1 MAMETQR
8 KDLIYPQEAY
18 EIIGAAM
25 AVHNAIG
32 RGFTEKVYQEA
43 LAIEFQ
49 ERGIPF
55 QREMEIHAVYKGVT
69 LSATF
74 IPDFI
79 CYDKIIVELKAVKEL
94 EDVYRA
100 QALNYAKNS
109 DMRLSILINFGEQR
123 LVAERLPVLT

>member
-1 MAMETQR
+1 METQR

>member
-8 KDLIYPQEAY
+8 RDLIYPQETY

-25 AVHNAIG
+25 AVHNALG

-49 ERGIPF
+49 EKGIPF
-55 QREMEIHAVYKGVT
+55 QREVEIHAVYRGNT

-74 IPDFI
+74 VPDFI

-94 EDVYRA
+94 EDAYRA
-100 QALNYAKNS
+100 QALNYAKVAG
-109 DMRLSILINFGEQR
+109 MKLALLINFGESR
-123 LVAERLPVLT
+123 LVAERLPILT

>member
-8 KDLIYPQEAY
+8 KDLIFPQESY

-25 AVHNAIG
+25 NVHNALG
-32 RGFTEKVYQEA
+32 RGFVEKVYQEA

-49 ERGIPF
+49 EKGIPF
-55 QREMEIHAVYKGVT
+55 QREVEIHAVYKGNA

-79 CYDKIIVELKAVKEL
+79 CYDKIIVELKAVQEL
-94 EDVYRA
+94 DDMHRA
-100 QALNYAKNS
+100 QALNYAKVAG
-109 DMRLSILINFGEQR
+109 MKMALLINFGESR
-123 LVAERLPVLT
+123 LVAERLPILT